1 MSAAPEQSRH
11 TLQRSRLLKFSMVG
25 AAGIAV
31 QLATL
36 AVLVAMGFNYLLA
49 TALAVEI
56 AILHNFFWHRRF
68 TWASRLSGAG
78 HTARGSLIRFHLGN
92 GLISL
97 LGNLIMM
104 RVLEGVLHL
113 PVIGANI
120 LAITTCW
127 LSNFFIGDRWVFRR

>member
-1 MSAAPEQSRH
+1 MSPAKQSRH
-11 TLQRSRLLKFSMVG
+11 TLQGWRLLKFSVVG

-36 AVLVAMGFNYLLA
+36 AVLVAIGVNYLLA

-68 TWASRLSGAG
+68 TWASRLSRARQ
-78 HTARGSLIRFHLGN
+78 TAARSLIRFHMGN

-97 LGNLIMM
+97 LGNLILM
-104 RVLEGVLHL
+104 RLLAGVLHV

-127 LSNFFIGDRWVFRR
+127 LSNFFTSDRWVFRR

>member
-1 MSAAPEQSRH
+1 MSSVPEQSRH
-11 TLQRSRLLKFSMVG
+11 TLRGWRLLKFSIVG
-25 AAGIAV
+25 AAGGAV

-36 AVLVAMGFNYLLA
+36 AVLVAMSVNYLPA
-49 TALAVEI
+49 TALAVEM

-68 TWASRLSGAG
+68 TWACRSMTGQAA
-78 HTARGSLIRFHLGN
+78 TKSLIRFHLGN

-104 RVLEGVLHL
+104 RVLAGVLHM

-120 LAITTCW
+120 LAIIICW
-127 LSNFFIGDRWVFRR
+127 LSNFFISDRWVFRR

>member
-1 MSAAPEQSRH
+1 MSPAKQSRH
-11 TLQRSRLLKFSMVG
+11 TLQGWRLLKFSVVG
-25 AAGIAV
+25 AAGIAA

-36 AVLVAMGFNYLLA
+36 AVLVAMGVHYLLA

-68 TWASRLSGAG
+68 TWASRLSR
-78 HTARGSLIRFHLGN
+78 ARRAATRSLIRFHMGN

-97 LGNLIMM
+97 LGNLILM
-104 RVLEGVLHL
+104 RLFAGVLHL
-113 PVIGANI
+113 PIIGANI

-127 LSNFFIGDRWVFRR
+127 LSNFFISDRWVFRQ

>member
-1 MSAAPEQSRH
+1 MSPALEQSRR
-11 TLQRSRLLKFSMVG
+11 TLQGWRLLKFSVVG

-36 AVLVAMGFNYLLA
+36 AVLVAMGVHYLLA

-56 AILHNFFWHRRF
+56 AILHNFYWHRRF

-78 HTARGSLIRFHLGN
+78 QAATKSLIRFHLGN

-97 LGNLIMM
+97 LGNLITM
-104 RVLEGVLHL
+104 RVLAGVLHL

-120 LAITTCW
+120 LAITICW